1 MNPWFGAIPFLVAL
15 AASIAMRAPH
25 IERGKT
31 VKVVQSHKGKLERVL
46 FALVGIG
53 GLLLPLL
60 YLATPWLAF
69 ADYPLRPWALACGL
83 ALIAVWLWLFHR
95 SHADLGTNW
104 SVSLELRE
112 RHSLITSGVYSRLR
126 HPMYAAI
133 FCHAIAQALLLANW
147 IAGPAMLVAFTLMF
161 ALRLSREER
170 MLRQHFGAAY
180 EDYAKR
186 TKRLVPGIW

>member
-1 MNPWFGAIPFLVAL
+1 MNLWFGAIPFLVAL

-25 IERGKT
+25 ITRGKT
-31 VKVVQSHKGKLERVL
+31 VKVLESRKGKLEQVL
-46 FALVGIG
+46 FALVGLG

-83 ALIAVWLWLFHR
+83 AVSAVWLWLFHR

-104 SVSLELRE
+104 SVTLELRE
-112 RHSLITSGVYSRLR
+112 RHSLITSGVYSRIR
-126 HPMYAAI
+126 HPMYTAI

-147 IAGPAMLVAFTLMF
+147 VAGPAMLAAFTLMF

-170 MLRQHFGAAY
+170 MLREHFGAAY
-180 EDYAKR
+180 EEYAR
-186 TKRLVPGIW
+186 STKRLIPGIW